1 MNDKDLIALLRYT
14 KKKEFE
20 KLVKRQNVDEKT
32 LGHIRET
39 HKMRGALCK
48 KMEQTDNVSELV
60 ELAKQITNLE
70 YVQQQ
75 LWGFPEDCSYHRWF
89 DVPKCTCPKSDNREA
104 MGSPQQIISHFCP
117 IHFSEI
123 LRKTCNDIENGE

>member
-1 MNDKDLIALLRYT
+1 MDDEDLIALIRYT

-20 KLVKRQNVDEKT
+20 KLVERQNVSEET
-32 LGHIRET
+32 LGHIKET
-39 HKMRGALCK
+39 HRMRRALCK

-75 LWGFPEDCSYHRWF
+75 LWGFSEDCSYHHWF
-89 DVPKCTCPKSDNREA
+89 NVPKCTCPKADNKEA
-104 MGSPQQIISHFCP
+104 MGSPQQIISHDCP

-123 LRKTCNDIENGE
+123 VRKECDKIENGE